1 VSGFFSDPFFVGA
14 SLVRRAC
21 QLRCL
26 VFSLLI
32 VLQTMTPVAAWW
44 DAGHF
49 IVALIAYQKMDP
61 ETRAQVVHLLRQH
74 PQQERYFAP
83 PEDLQG
89 GAEQRDR
96 WVFAQAGVWA
106 DRIRRTEWDRP
117 TWHYV
122 NLPLFLSDADKQKL
136 NANLPINRNSELPS
150 DADLDTAGLNV
161 IQAIKLCRKTLQQKD
176 ATDLQKSLSVAWLF
190 HLVGD
195 VHQPCHSTA
204 LFTPAR
210 FQKGDRGGNGIPLV
224 RIRNLHQAWDSA
236 LGNSRKLTRQVQ
248 NQATEIVRDTKAA
261 EKAQETATLLN
272 PSQWVAES
280 RQLATQVAYHEKIL
294 TAVRSAEQTPDAK
307 LKKIALPE
315 TYYRELAGHAR
326 QRAAQAGFRLA
337 RLLQEDL

>member
-1 VSGFFSDPFFVGA
+1 M
-14 SLVRRAC
+14 RRAC
-21 QLRCL
+21 QLRYL
-26 VFSLLI
+26 VFSLLLT
-32 VLQTMTPVAAWW
+32 LQTITPVSAWW

-61 ETRAQVVHLLRQH
+61 ETRAQVVRLLRQH

-83 PEDLQG
+83 PKDLQG

-96 WVFAQAGVWA
+96 WIFAQAGVWA

-122 NLPLFLSDADKQKL
+122 NLPLFLSDADKQTL
-136 NANLPINRNSELPS
+136 NANLPVNRNSQLPT
-150 DADLDTAGLNV
+150 DADLDTPGLNV
-161 IQAIKLCRKTLQQKD
+161 IQAIKLCRQTLQQED

-224 RIRNLHQAWDSA
+224 RNLHQAWDSA

-248 NQATEIVRDTKAA
+248 NRALEILRDEKAA
-261 EKAQETATLLN
+261 AKAQQTALLLD
-272 PSQWVAES
+272 PSEWVSES
-280 RQLATQVAYHEKIL
+280 RQLATQVAYHTKIL
-294 TAVRSAEQTPDAK
+294 AAVRGAEKTPKVK
-307 LKKIALPE
+307 LEKIALPE
-315 TYYRELAGHAR
+315 SYYRELAGHAR
-326 QRAAQAGFRLA
+326 HRAAQAGFRLA